1 MCRTEWTSWRGA
13 EWEVV
18 IVSPTY
24 LKWAEEQID
33 DEGKIGSSRCIF
45 INKTSVGGRNM
56 KYCTRYEFTC
66 VYKHSEILAPRT
78 ECIN

>member
-1 MCRTEWTSWRGA
+1 MCRTEWTSWRGG

-45 INKTSVGGRNM
+45 INKTSVGGR
-56 KYCTRYEFTC
+56 E
-66 VYKHSEILAPRT
+66 KHEILHQ
-78 ECIN
+78 I